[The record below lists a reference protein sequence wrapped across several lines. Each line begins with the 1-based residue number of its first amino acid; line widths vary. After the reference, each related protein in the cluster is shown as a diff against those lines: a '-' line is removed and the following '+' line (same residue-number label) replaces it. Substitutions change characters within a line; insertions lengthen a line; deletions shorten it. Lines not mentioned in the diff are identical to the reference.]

1 LSRQVV
7 KQPDRD
13 RSANAVE
20 AQHRPYQWA
29 FSRTSEAS
37 LISGNRV
44 RLLLDGEQNYPAWQQ
59 AITSAQR
66 TVHFEMYMIR
76 SDPAGHAMA
85 DLLIAKAAE
94 GVQVRLLYDWWGALG
109 VTGWRF
115 WHRLRSRGVQ
125 VRCCNP
131 LRLHN
136 AFASASRDH
145 RKLLTVDGK
154 VGFVSGLCV
163 GQDWLGF
170 PERSIEP
177 WRDTGVELRGPAV
190 ADLERAFADIWALN
204 GEPLSVDEIP
214 QRKDLPAAG
223 SHAVRVIPSSP
234 ESTGLL
240 RLDLLWAAIARK
252 RLWLADA
259 YFMGTP
265 SYHGA
270 LRSAAKAGVD
280 VRLLVPSASNMRLIA
295 AFSRTQYRPL
305 LEAGVRVFEWNGPM
319 MHAKTAVVDGVW
331 SRVGSTNLNVAS
343 WIVNWELDVCVE
355 DRGFAQEMEATY
367 RRDLEN
373 ATEMVLSPRR
383 RIELAGK
390 RGAAGPAGRRAAS
403 GSASRAAA
411 AVLQI
416 GTRFGATLTQRA
428 IITDEARAFAGFG
441 VLSLLIAAVV
451 FKWPKVL
458 SYSAAFVTCYLG
470 VSLLARAYRLW
481 RQKTR

>member
-1 LSRQVV
+1 M
-7 KQPDRD
+7 
-13 RSANAVE
+13 VE
-20 AQHRPYQWA
+20 AQHLLWEQA
-29 FSRTSEAS
+29 FSRTAGVP
-37 LISGNRV
+37 LITGNRV

-59 AITSAQR
+59 AIASAQR
-66 TVHFEMYMIR
+66 TVHFEMYMLR
-76 SDPAGHAMA
+76 NDPAGHAMA

-94 GVQVRLLYDWWGALG
+94 NVRVRLLYDWWGALG

-115 WHRLRSRGVQ
+115 WNRLRSGGVE

-136 AFASASRDH
+136 ALAWSSRDH

-170 PERSIEP
+170 PERDIGP

-190 ADLERAFADIWALN
+190 ADLERSFADMWALN
-204 GEPLSVDEIP
+204 GEPLSDDEIP
-214 QRKDLPAAG
+214 QRKDLAPEG

-240 RLDLLWAAIARK
+240 LLDLLWAAIARK

-259 YFMGTP
+259 YFIGTP
-265 SYHGA
+265 SYMGA
-270 LRSAAKAGVD
+270 LLSAAKAGVD

-343 WIVNWELDVCVE
+343 WIGNWELDVCVE
-355 DRGFAQEMEATY
+355 DSGFGQEMEATY
-367 RRDLEN
+367 RRDLEQ
-373 ATEMVLSPRR
+373 ATEMVLRPRR
-383 RIELAGK
+383 RVQPSG
-390 RGAAGPAGRRAAS
+390 GRRPSRTGGRRVAS
-403 GSASRAAA
+403 GSAGRAAA
-411 AVLQI
+411 AALQI
-416 GTRFGATLTQRA
+416 GTSFGATLTQRA

-441 VLSLLIAAVV
+441 ILSLLIAAVV
-451 FKWPKVL
+451 FNWPKVL
-458 SYSAAFVTCYLG
+458 SYTAAIVTGYIG

-481 RQKTR
+481 RRKTR